1 MTFSQVFAVL
11 MMVAAIFVFINE
23 RFLHFP
29 FTIGLTVLSLG
40 FSVFLILCELVGI
53 PFGHTIFLKYLTLID
68 FKTFL
73 LEYALGFLLFAGS
86 IHLSSRDLKPDR
98 GLILVLASLGV
109 VFSTLIYGVLLYLV
123 LEGIFHI
130 GFGWIDVFLFGAILA
145 PTDPIAVLSILREMK
160 LPKRLE
166 VLISGESLFNDGV
179 SYTLFLILLGVK
191 LHPEVVRAGEVVRI
205 LGEEILGGVLLGLVV
220 GILIVFLL
228 ARIREDITAIFVT
241 TASVFFTISAATT
254 LQVNGPLA
262 VVIVGITIATR
273 VHDIDI
279 VCNPH
284 SLLNIFWEM
293 GDQILNGFLFMM
305 IGFQVVFLTFFE
317 QLWLES
323 FFVIGI
329 GILGRFLAVYLPVM
343 IYRKRMQLSC
353 NRWNLMRLLTWGGL
367 KGGLTIAL
375 ALQLPECV
383 LSNRIQ
389 ALSYMVVIFSIVI
402 QGSTIRKVIS
412 IEDFELAL
420 KRNR

>member
-40 FSVFLILCELVGI
+40 FSIILILCELVGI
-53 PFGHTIFLKYLTLID
+53 PFGHTIFLKLLTLID

-73 LEYALGFLLFAGS
+73 LEYALGFLLFAGA

-98 GLILVLASLGV
+98 GLIVALASLGV
-109 VFSTLIYGVLLYLV
+109 IFSTLIYGVLLYLV

-130 GFGWIDVFLFGAILA
+130 GLGWIDAFLFGAILA
-145 PTDPIAVLSILREMK
+145 PTDPIAVISILRDMK

-166 VLISGESLFNDGV
+166 VLVSGESLFNDGV
-179 SYTLFLILLGVK
+179 SYTLFLILLSMK
-191 LHPEVVRAGEVVRI
+191 LHPDVVKAGDVLRI
-205 LGEEILGGVLLGLVV
+205 IGEEIFGGVLLGLVV
-220 GILIVFLL
+220 GLLIVFLL

-241 TASVFFTISAATT
+241 VASVFFTISAATT

-273 VHDIDI
+273 VHDIEI
-279 VCNPH
+279 VCDPK

-329 GILGRFLAVYLPVM
+329 GILGRYLAVYLPVL

-375 ALQLPECV
+375 ALQLPESA

-402 QGSTIRKVIS
+402 QGSTIRKAVS

>member
-40 FSVFLILCELVGI
+40 FSIFLILCELVGI
-53 PFGHTIFLKYLTLID
+53 PFGHTIFLKLLTLID

-73 LEYALGFLLFAGS
+73 LEYALGFLLFAGA

-98 GLILVLASLGV
+98 GLIVALASLGV
-109 VFSTLIYGVLLYLV
+109 VFSTLIYGLLLYLV

-130 GFGWIDVFLFGAILA
+130 GLAWIDAFLFGAILA
-145 PTDPIAVLSILREMK
+145 PTDPIAVISILRDMK

-166 VLISGESLFNDGV
+166 VLVSGESLFNDGV
-179 SYTLFLILLGVK
+179 SYTIFLILLSMK
-191 LHPEVVRAGEVVRI
+191 LHPDVVKAGEVVRI
-205 LGEEILGGVLLGLVV
+205 MGEEILGGVLLGLVV
-220 GILIVFLL
+220 GLFIVFLL

-241 TASVFFTISAATT
+241 VASVFFTISAATT

-279 VCNPH
+279 VCNSK

-293 GDQILNGFLFMM
+293 GDQIINGFLFMM

-329 GILGRFLAVYLPVM
+329 GILGRYLAVYLPVL

-375 ALQLPECV
+375 ALQLPESA
-383 LSNRIQ
+383 LSSRIQ

-402 QGSTIRKVIS
+402 QGSTIRKAVS